1 MIEVQLP
8 DGHVWLRITRP
19 HYADPFDPGF
29 AERLGGRWNPPGSWP
44 TLYLN
49 EDLVTVHAQVRH
61 LFAGRGVEP
70 DDLDDDAPIR
80 LAAATLPGRQR
91 VADVVSADGVAAV
104 GLPEEYPLD
113 AAGRIV
119 GHDVTQA
126 IGVAAHSSGRRG
138 VWCRSAAG
146 VGRELAW
153 FPAAR
158 SSARPWWRAP
168 LSFGVWR
175 HAVTLDGMLDEPVG
189 EEPRSVDG
197 GVTPGAHGAHAGC

>member
-1 MIEVQLP
+1 MIDIRVP

-19 HYADPFDPGF
+19 HFADPFDPTF
-29 AERLGGRWNPPGSWP
+29 AQRSGGRWNPPDSWP

-49 EDLVTVHAQVRH
+49 EDLATVHAQVRH

-91 VADVVSADGVAAV
+91 VADVVSPDGVAAV
-104 GLPEEYPLD
+104 GLPASYPTD
-113 AAGRIV
+113 GDGRVV
-119 GHDVTQA
+119 GHQVTQL
-126 IGVAAHSSGRRG
+126 IGVRAHTDGLRG

-158 SSARPWWRAP
+158 SSARPVWRQP
-168 LSFGVWR
+168 VGFGTWR
-175 HAVTLDGMLDEPVG
+175 HAVSLDQLDV
-189 EEPRSVDG
+189 
-197 GVTPGAHGAHAGC
+197 

>member
-1 MIEVQLP
+1 MIDVQLP

-19 HYADPFDPGF
+19 HYVDPFDPEF
-29 AERLGGRWNPPGSWP
+29 AARRGGRWNPPGSWP

-49 EDLVTVHAQVRH
+49 EDLATVHAQVRH
-61 LFAGRGVEP
+61 LFGGRGIEP

-91 VADVVSADGVAAV
+91 VADVVSAGGVAAA
-104 GLPEEYPLD
+104 GLPDEYPL
-113 AAGRIV
+113 AVAGHAV

-126 IGVAAHSSGRRG
+126 IGVVAHTSGLRG

-146 VGRELAW
+146 VGCELAW

-158 SSARPWWRAP
+158 SAARPCWPGP

-175 HAVTLDGMLDEPVG
+175 HAVTLDGLLEARVG
-189 EEPRSVDG
+189 E
-197 GVTPGAHGAHAGC
+197 

>member
-1 MIEVQLP
+1 MIDIQVP

-19 HYADPFDPGF
+19 HFADPFDPTF
-29 AERLGGRWNPPGSWP
+29 AQRRGGRWNPPESWP

-49 EDLVTVHAQVRH
+49 EDLATVHAQVRH

-104 GLPEEYPLD
+104 GLPPEYPLD
-113 AAGRIV
+113 ARGRAID
-119 GHDVTQA
+119 HRVTQA
-126 IGVAAHSSGRRG
+126 IGVRVHTAGLRG
-138 VWCRSAAG
+138 VWCRSASS
-146 VGRELAW
+146 VGREVAW

-158 SSARPWWRAP
+158 SSARPVWPQP
-168 LSFGVWR
+168 LGFGAWR
-175 HAVTLDGMLDEPVG
+175 HAVSLGQLD
-189 EEPRSVDG
+189 
-197 GVTPGAHGAHAGC
+197 T

>member
-1 MIEVQLP
+1 MIEVYLP
-8 DGHVWLRITRP
+8 DGHLWLRITRP

-29 AERLGGRWNPPGSWP
+29 AARHGGRWNPPGSWP

-49 EDLVTVHAQVRH
+49 EDLATVHAQVRH

-104 GLPEEYPLD
+104 GLPDTYPVD
-113 AAGRIV
+113 AAGRSV
-119 GHDVTQA
+119 DHAVTQA
-126 IGVAAHSSGRRG
+126 VGVVVHTSGRRG
-138 VWCRSAAG
+138 VWCRSASG

-158 SSARPWWRAP
+158 SAARPAWPTPLPFGAWR
-168 LSFGVWR
+168 R
-175 HAVTLDGMLDEPVG
+175 AVTLDALREVPEPG
-189 EEPRSVDG
+189 
-197 GVTPGAHGAHAGC
+197 